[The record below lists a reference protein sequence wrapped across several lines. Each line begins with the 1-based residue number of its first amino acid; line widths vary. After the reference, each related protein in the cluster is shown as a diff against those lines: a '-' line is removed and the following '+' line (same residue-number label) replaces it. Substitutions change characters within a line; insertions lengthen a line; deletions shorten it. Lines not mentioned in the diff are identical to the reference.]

1 MENRTLTEGRTFNE
15 LVMDIVSL
23 LAGLELTDEEGE
35 ALIHQIRVRMRR
47 PTEAVP
53 SAAELAKG
61 LGALMSCFSIPASD
75 KIHAVNV
82 VRPVNEVEAI
92 YCDCLD
98 LMRRFY
104 QP

>member
-1 MENRTLTEGRTFNE
+1 MDSEEKRANE
-15 LVMDIVSL
+15 
-23 LAGLELTDEEGE
+23 AG
-35 ALIHQIRVRMRR
+35 
-47 PTEAVP
+47 AVP
-53 SAAELAKG
+53 RRNEDAVGAPDAAELAKG
-61 LGALMSCFSIPASD
+61 LGRLMSCFSIPASD

-82 VRPVNEVEAI
+82 VRPVLEVEGV